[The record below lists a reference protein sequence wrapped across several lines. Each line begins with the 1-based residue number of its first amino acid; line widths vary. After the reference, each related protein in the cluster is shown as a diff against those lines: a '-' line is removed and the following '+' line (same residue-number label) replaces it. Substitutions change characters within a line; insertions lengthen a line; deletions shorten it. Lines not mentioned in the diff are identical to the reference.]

1 MSKEVREYLQHQS
14 DHTLHAKA
22 AAAHAAALKGAVAL
36 GSPDRIA
43 FHRALNEAHQEKAD
57 FSAAMMADCEKSI
70 IASNLEKLAQAAGVE
85 RPISKPNVRPEFE
98 KLVIVEETNEPSL
111 LGR

>member
-1 MSKEVREYLQHQS
+1 
-14 DHTLHAKA
+14 
-22 AAAHAAALKGAVAL
+22 L

-70 IASNLEKLAQAAGVE
+70 IASNLEKLAQGAGGA
-85 RPISKPNVRPEFE
+85 RPNSKPNVPPEFA
-98 KLVIVEETNEPSL
+98 KLVVVEETNEPSL
-111 LGR
+111 QGR